1 MVDVDYH
8 DNIPGDPRKCD
19 ELVFWIT
26 LKVVKLELSYWMENK
41 QNCMIIFPISM
52 IWKSDYWSLHNVLI
66 SKSGQER
73 LGKWLFSNY
82 FRDLV
87 SENIPIITK
96 LNGLTPKMIP
106 HINASEL
113 WNASIS
119 DICDFDND
127 VWLCHHLKRSKVTK
141 MVVFL

>member
-1 MVDVDYH
+1 M
-8 DNIPGDPRKCD
+8 IEP
-19 ELVFWIT
+19 
-26 LKVVKLELSYWMENK
+26 SYWMEKK
-41 QNCMIIFPISM
+41 QNFIRILPIST

-66 SKSGQER
+66 SKSGQNAER

-113 WNASIS
+113 WNAFI
-119 DICDFDND
+119 
-127 VWLCHHLKRSKVTK
+127 
-141 MVVFL
+141 